1 MKLTSV
7 IIVDDDN
14 TLVKVF
20 EQYLKLNNINV
31 LGQCYDG
38 KEAVT
43 LYEKL
48 KPDVVLLDIM
58 MPHYDG
64 FYALE
69 KIKEID
75 PNAKVIA
82 VTADLTED
90 TEKKLENL
98 KVSGI
103 IYKPYDM
110 KDILTAIKNVA
121 NQAKTWLFFYD
132 LAKLK

>member
-1 MKLTSV
+1 MSTNIVKLTSV

-31 LGQCYDG
+31 LGHCYDG

-48 KPDVVLLDIM
+48 KPDVVLLDVM
-58 MPHYDG
+58 MPHHDG

-75 PNAKVIA
+75 PDAKVIA
-82 VTADLTED
+82 FTADLTAD
-90 TEKKLENL
+90 TEQKLENL

-121 NQAKTWLFFYD
+121 NQAKT
-132 LAKLK
+132 

>member
-1 MKLTSV
+1 MSTNIVKLTSV

-58 MPHYDG
+58 MPLHDG

-75 PNAKVIA
+75 PDAKVIA

-90 TEKKLENL
+90 TEKRLENL

-110 KDILTAIKNVA
+110 KDILITIENVA
-121 NQAKTWLFFYD
+121 NQAIM
-132 LAKLK
+132 

>member
-1 MKLTSV
+1 MSTNIVKLTSV

-20 EQYLKLNNINV
+20 EQFLKLNNINV
-31 LGQCYDG
+31 LGHCYDG

-43 LYEKL
+43 LYEIL

-58 MPHYDG
+58 MPHHDG

-75 PNAKVIA
+75 PDAKVIA

-90 TEKKLENL
+90 TEKRLENL

-110 KDILTAIKNVA
+110 KDILSTIANVA
-121 NQAKTWLFFYD
+121 NQAIM
-132 LAKLK
+132 

>member
-1 MKLTSV
+1 MSTNIVKLTSV

-20 EQYLKLNNINV
+20 EQYLKLKNIDV
-31 LGQCYDG
+31 LGHGYDG
-38 KEAVT
+38 KDAVT

-58 MPHYDG
+58 MPHHDG
-64 FYALE
+64 FYAIE

-75 PNAKVIA
+75 SNAKVIA
-82 VTADLTED
+82 VTADLTAD
-90 TEKKLENL
+90 TEKKLQNL
-98 KVSGI
+98 KISEI

-110 KDILTAIKNVA
+110 KDIVNKIENVSS
-121 NQAKTWLFFYD
+121 QTVM
-132 LAKLK
+132 

>member
-1 MKLTSV
+1 MSTNIVKLTSV

-58 MPHYDG
+58 MPHHDG

-75 PNAKVIA
+75 PDAKVIA

-90 TEKKLENL
+90 TEKRLENL

-110 KDILTAIKNVA
+110 KDILITIENVA
-121 NQAKTWLFFYD
+121 NQAIM
-132 LAKLK
+132 

>member
-1 MKLTSV
+1 MTSA
-7 IIVDDDN
+7 IIVDDDHN
-14 TLVKVF
+14 IVKVF
-20 EQYLKLNNINV
+20 EQYLKLNNIDV
-31 LGQCYDG
+31 LGHCYDG

-58 MPHYDG
+58 MPYHDG

-75 PNAKVIA
+75 PDAKVIA

-90 TEKKLENL
+90 TEKRLENL

-110 KDILTAIKNVA
+110 KDILITIENVA
-121 NQAKTWLFFYD
+121 NQAIM
-132 LAKLK
+132 

>member
-1 MKLTSV
+1 MTSA

-14 TLVKVF
+14 NIVKVF
-20 EQYLKLNNINV
+20 EQYLRLNNIDV
-31 LGQCYDG
+31 LGHGNDG

-48 KPDVVLLDIM
+48 KPDVVLLDVM
-58 MPHYDG
+58 MPDHDG

-75 PNAKVIA
+75 PDAKVIA
-82 VTADLTED
+82 VTADLTAD
-90 TEKKLENL
+90 TEKKLQNL
-98 KVSGI
+98 KVSEI

-110 KDILTAIKNVA
+110 NDMMDTIENLN
-121 NQAKTWLFFYD
+121 NQTIM
-132 LAKLK
+132 

>member
-1 MKLTSV
+1 MSTNIVKLTSV
-7 IIVDDDN
+7 IVVDDDN

-31 LGQCYDG
+31 LGHCYDG

-58 MPHYDG
+58 MPHHDG

-75 PNAKVIA
+75 PDAKVIA
-82 VTADLTED
+82 VTADLTAD
-90 TEKKLENL
+90 TEKKLANL

-103 IYKPYDM
+103 IYKPFDM
-110 KDILTAIKNVA
+110 KDILKTIENVA
-121 NQAKTWLFFYD
+121 NQAIM
-132 LAKLK
+132 

>member
-1 MKLTSV
+1 MSTNIVKLTSV

-31 LGQCYDG
+31 LGHCYDG

-58 MPHYDG
+58 MPHHDG

-75 PNAKVIA
+75 PDAKVIA
-82 VTADLTED
+82 VTADLTAD
-90 TEKKLENL
+90 TEKKLANL

-110 KDILTAIKNVA
+110 KDILKTIENVA
-121 NQAKTWLFFYD
+121 NQAMM
-132 LAKLK
+132 

>member
-1 MKLTSV
+1 MSTNIVKLTSV

-58 MPHYDG
+58 MPLHDG

-75 PNAKVIA
+75 PDAKVIA

-110 KDILTAIKNVA
+110 KDILSTIENVA
-121 NQAKTWLFFYD
+121 NQAIM
-132 LAKLK
+132 

>member
-1 MKLTSV
+1 MSTNIVKLTSV
-7 IIVDDDN
+7 IVVDDDN

-58 MPHYDG
+58 MPHHDG

-75 PNAKVIA
+75 PDAKVIA
-82 VTADLTED
+82 VTADLTAD
-90 TEKKLENL
+90 TEKKLANL

-110 KDILTAIKNVA
+110 KDILKTIANIA
-121 NQAKTWLFFYD
+121 NQAIM
-132 LAKLK
+132 

>member
-1 MKLTSV
+1 MSTNIVKLTSV

-58 MPHYDG
+58 MPHHDG

-75 PNAKVIA
+75 PDAKVIA

-110 KDILTAIKNVA
+110 KDILSTIEYVA
-121 NQAKTWLFFYD
+121 NQAIM
-132 LAKLK
+132 

>member
-1 MKLTSV
+1 VKLTSV
-7 IIVDDDN
+7 IIVDDDI

-31 LGQCYDG
+31 LGRCYDG

-58 MPHYDG
+58 MPHHDG

-75 PNAKVIA
+75 PDAKVIA
-82 VTADLTED
+82 VTADLTDD
-90 TEKKLENL
+90 TEKKLQNL

-110 KDILTAIKNVA
+110 KDILSTIANVA
-121 NQAKTWLFFYD
+121 NQAIM
-132 LAKLK
+132 

>member
-1 MKLTSV
+1 MSTNIVKLTSV

-75 PNAKVIA
+75 PDAKVIA

-110 KDILTAIKNVA
+110 KDILITIENVA
-121 NQAKTWLFFYD
+121 NQAIM
-132 LAKLK
+132 

>member
-1 MKLTSV
+1 MSINIEKLTSA

-14 TLVKVF
+14 TLVRVF
-20 EQYLKLNNINV
+20 EQYLKVNNINV
-31 LGQCYDG
+31 LGHCYDG

-48 KPDVVLLDIM
+48 KPDVVLLDVM
-58 MPHYDG
+58 MPHHDG

-75 PNAKVIA
+75 PDAKVIA
-82 VTADLTED
+82 FTADLTAD
-90 TEKKLENL
+90 TEQKLENL

-121 NQAKTWLFFYD
+121 NQAKT
-132 LAKLK
+132 

>member
-1 MKLTSV
+1 MSTNIVKLTSV

-58 MPHYDG
+58 MPLHDG

-75 PNAKVIA
+75 PDAKVIA
-82 VTADLTED
+82 VTADLTAD
-90 TEKKLENL
+90 TEKKLQNL
-98 KVSGI
+98 KVSGV

-110 KDILTAIKNVA
+110 KDILITIENVA
-121 NQAKTWLFFYD
+121 NQAIM
-132 LAKLK
+132 

>member
-1 MKLTSV
+1 MSTNIVKLTSV

-75 PNAKVIA
+75 PDAKVIA
-82 VTADLTED
+82 VTADLTAD

-110 KDILTAIKNVA
+110 KDILSTIENVA
-121 NQAKTWLFFYD
+121 NQAIM
-132 LAKLK
+132 

>member
-1 MKLTSV
+1 M
-7 IIVDDDN
+7 
-14 TLVKVF
+14 KVF
-20 EQYLKLNNINV
+20 EQYLLLNNIDV
-31 LGQCYDG
+31 LGHCYDG

-48 KPDVVLLDIM
+48 KPDVVLLDVM
-58 MPHYDG
+58 MPDHDG

-75 PNAKVIA
+75 PDAKVIA
-82 VTADLTED
+82 VTADLTAD
-90 TEKKLENL
+90 TEKKLQNL
-98 KVSGI
+98 KVSEI

-110 KDILTAIKNVA
+110 NDMLNTIENVN
-121 NQAKTWLFFYD
+121 NQTIMWLFFCD

>member
-1 MKLTSV
+1 MSTNIVKLTSV
-7 IIVDDDN
+7 IVVDDDN

-20 EQYLKLNNINV
+20 EQFLKLNNINV
-31 LGQCYDG
+31 LGHCYDG

-58 MPHYDG
+58 MPHHDG

-75 PNAKVIA
+75 PDAKVIA

-90 TEKKLENL
+90 TEKRLENL
-98 KVSGI
+98 KVSGL

-110 KDILTAIKNVA
+110 KDILSTIENVA
-121 NQAKTWLFFYD
+121 NQAIM
-132 LAKLK
+132 

>member
-1 MKLTSV
+1 MSTNIVKLTSV

-58 MPHYDG
+58 MPLHDG

-75 PNAKVIA
+75 PDAKVIA

-110 KDILTAIKNVA
+110 KDILITIENVA
-121 NQAKTWLFFYD
+121 NQAIM
-132 LAKLK
+132 

>member
-1 MKLTSV
+1 MSTNIVKLTSV
-7 IIVDDDN
+7 IVVDDDN

-58 MPHYDG
+58 MPHHDG

-75 PNAKVIA
+75 PDAKVIA

-110 KDILTAIKNVA
+110 KDILKTIENVA
-121 NQAKTWLFFYD
+121 NQAIM
-132 LAKLK
+132 

>member
-1 MKLTSV
+1 MSTNIVKLTSV
-7 IIVDDDN
+7 IVVDDDN

-31 LGQCYDG
+31 LGHCYDG
-38 KEAVT
+38 KEAAT

-58 MPHYDG
+58 MPHHDG

-75 PNAKVIA
+75 PDAKVIA
-82 VTADLTED
+82 VTADLTAD
-90 TEKKLENL
+90 TEKKLANL

-110 KDILTAIKNVA
+110 KDILKTIENVA
-121 NQAKTWLFFYD
+121 NQAIM
-132 LAKLK
+132 

>member
-1 MKLTSV
+1 VKLTSV

-75 PNAKVIA
+75 PDAKVIA

-90 TEKKLENL
+90 TEKKLQNL

-103 IYKPYDM
+103 IYKPYHM
-110 KDILTAIKNVA
+110 HDILNTIENVN
-121 NQAKTWLFFYD
+121 NQTIT
-132 LAKLK
+132 

>member
-1 MKLTSV
+1 MSTNIVKLTSV
-7 IIVDDDN
+7 IVVDDDN

-58 MPHYDG
+58 MPHHDG

-75 PNAKVIA
+75 PDAKVIA

-110 KDILTAIKNVA
+110 KDILSTIENVA
-121 NQAKTWLFFYD
+121 NQAIM
-132 LAKLK
+132 

>member
-1 MKLTSV
+1 MSTNIEKLTSA

-14 TLVKVF
+14 ALVRVF

-31 LGQCYDG
+31 LGHCYDG

-48 KPDVVLLDIM
+48 KPDVVLLDVM
-58 MPHYDG
+58 MPHHDG

-75 PNAKVIA
+75 PDAKVIA
-82 VTADLTED
+82 FTADLTAD
-90 TEKKLENL
+90 TEQKLENL

-121 NQAKTWLFFYD
+121 NQAKT
-132 LAKLK
+132 

>member
-1 MKLTSV
+1 MSTNIVKLTSV

-75 PNAKVIA
+75 PDAKVIA

-110 KDILTAIKNVA
+110 KDILSTIENVA
-121 NQAKTWLFFYD
+121 NQAIM
-132 LAKLK
+132 

>member
-1 MKLTSV
+1 MSTNIVKLTSV

-58 MPHYDG
+58 MPHHDG

-75 PNAKVIA
+75 PDAKVIA

-110 KDILTAIKNVA
+110 KDILITIENVA
-121 NQAKTWLFFYD
+121 NQAIM
-132 LAKLK
+132 

>member
-1 MKLTSV
+1 MSTNIVKLTSV

-58 MPHYDG
+58 MPHHDG

-75 PNAKVIA
+75 PDAKVIA

-110 KDILTAIKNVA
+110 KDILSTIENVA
-121 NQAKTWLFFYD
+121 NQAIM
-132 LAKLK
+132 

>member
-1 MKLTSV
+1 MSTNIVKLTSV

-31 LGQCYDG
+31 LGRCYDG

-58 MPHYDG
+58 MPLHDG

-75 PNAKVIA
+75 PDAKVIA

-110 KDILTAIKNVA
+110 KDILITIENVA
-121 NQAKTWLFFYD
+121 NQAIM
-132 LAKLK
+132 